1 MAGMTAM
8 IGSVTRERYAEL
20 VKLGWD
26 WVATMS
32 GAQWRIS

>member
-1 MAGMTAM
+1 M